1 MAAYSPTVAT
11 PPLAESQVQLRQQI
25 DLLTDFWAAC
35 SEPELSASPG
45 PGRWSRKE
53 ILGHLIDS
61 ALNNHRRIVGASLA
75 PPPHRLRPYDQDAW
89 VQVSHYQT
97 LPSTDLLQLWTA
109 YNRLLRHMLA
119 VVSETA
125 LARECFVF
133 NNSPVTLDWLID
145 DYVLHLEHHVQQII
159 HEND

>member
-75 PPPHRLRPYDQDAW
+75 PPPHQLRPYDQDAW
-89 VQVSHYQT
+89 VRVADYQHYPCAGM
-97 LPSTDLLQLWTA
+97 LALWTSL
-109 YNRLLRHMLA
+109 NELILHLIGHVPSHLLAHEYL
-119 VVSETA
+119 
-125 LARECFVF
+125 
-133 NNSPVTLDWLID
+133 TLNGNPTTLHWLIS
-145 DYVLHLEHHVQQII
+145 DYALHLEHHVGQII
-159 HEND
+159 HGD

>member
-75 PPPHRLRPYDQDAW
+75 PPPHQLRPYDQDAW
-89 VQVSHYQT
+89 VRVADYQHY
-97 LPSTDLLQLWTA
+97 PCAGLLALWTSL
-109 YNRLLRHMLA
+109 NELILHLIGHVPSHLLAHEYL
-119 VVSETA
+119 
-125 LARECFVF
+125 
-133 NNSPVTLDWLID
+133 TLNGNPTTLHWLIS
-145 DYVLHLEHHVQQII
+145 DYALHLEHHVGQII
-159 HEND
+159 HGD

>member
-75 PPPHRLRPYDQDAW
+75 PPPHQLRPYDQDAW
-89 VQVSHYQT
+89 VRVADYQHY
-97 LPSTDLLQLWTA
+97 PCAGLLALWTSL
-109 YNRLLRHMLA
+109 NELILHLIGHVPSHLLAHEYL
-119 VVSETA
+119 
-125 LARECFVF
+125 
-133 NNSPVTLDWLID
+133 TLNGNPTTLHWLIS
-145 DYVLHLEHHVQQII
+145 DYALHLEHHVGQMI
-159 HEND
+159 HGD

>member
-89 VQVSHYQT
+89 VRVADYQHY
-97 LPSTDLLQLWTA
+97 PCAGLLALWTSL
-109 YNRLLRHMLA
+109 NELILHLIGHVPSHLLAHEYL
-119 VVSETA
+119 
-125 LARECFVF
+125 
-133 NNSPVTLDWLID
+133 TLNGNPTTLHWLIS
-145 DYVLHLEHHVQQII
+145 DYALHLEHHVGQII
-159 HEND
+159 HGD

>member
-53 ILGHLIDS
+53 ILGHLIGS

-89 VQVSHYQT
+89 VRVADYQHYPCAGM
-97 LPSTDLLQLWTA
+97 LALWTSL
-109 YNRLLRHMLA
+109 NELILHLIGHVPSHLLAHEYL
-119 VVSETA
+119 
-125 LARECFVF
+125 
-133 NNSPVTLDWLID
+133 TLNGNPTTLHWLIS
-145 DYVLHLEHHVQQII
+145 DYALHLEHHVGQII
-159 HEND
+159 HGD

>member
-25 DLLTDFWAAC
+25 ELLTDFWAAC

-75 PPPHRLRPYDQDAW
+75 PPPHQLRPYDQDAW
-89 VQVSHYQT
+89 VRVADYQHYPCAGM
-97 LPSTDLLQLWTA
+97 LALWTSL
-109 YNRLLRHMLA
+109 NELILHLIGHVPSHLLAHEYL
-119 VVSETA
+119 
-125 LARECFVF
+125 
-133 NNSPVTLDWLID
+133 TLNGNPTTLHWLIS
-145 DYVLHLEHHVQQII
+145 DYALHLEHHVGQII
-159 HEND
+159 HGD

>member
-25 DLLTDFWAAC
+25 ELLTDFWAAC

-75 PPPHRLRPYDQDAW
+75 PPPHQLRPYDQDAW
-89 VQVSHYQT
+89 VRVADYQHY
-97 LPSTDLLQLWTA
+97 PCAGLLALWTSL
-109 YNRLLRHMLA
+109 NELILHLIGHVPSHLLAHEYL
-119 VVSETA
+119 
-125 LARECFVF
+125 
-133 NNSPVTLDWLID
+133 TLNGNPTTLHWLIS
-145 DYVLHLEHHVQQII
+145 DYALHLEHHVGQII
-159 HEND
+159 HGD